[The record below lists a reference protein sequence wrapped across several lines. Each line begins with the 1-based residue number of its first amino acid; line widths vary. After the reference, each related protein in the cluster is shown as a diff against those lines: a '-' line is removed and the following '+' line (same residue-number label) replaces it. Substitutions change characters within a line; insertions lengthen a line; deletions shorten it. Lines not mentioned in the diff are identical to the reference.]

1 MQLLTDA
8 DRAALPDL
16 YATEGQG
23 DAAVCRVR
31 FMLPGTYWE
40 WLVVELSRADGDVC
54 FGLIAGRDVEIG
66 YFSLSELEQVGAV
79 LRDTLWS
86 PCSLATAWARI
97 DARRMTGR
105 LDFTDHEPGD
115 VDLSGGTF
123 ERCPVCGRVG
133 RMVEY
138 VNGGRTYVH
147 VMSATPTGYLPDD
160 RCYVPPGDSIAG
172 LVAQGD

>member
-8 DRAALPDL
+8 DRETLPDL

-31 FMLPGTYWE
+31 FMLPGTDWE
-40 WLVVELSRADGDVC
+40 WLVIELASADGDVC
-54 FGLIAGRDVEIG
+54 FGLIAGHDVELG
-66 YFSLSELEQVGAV
+66 YFALSELEQVGAV
-79 LRDTLWS
+79 WRDMLWS
-86 PCSLATAWARI
+86 PCSLATARARI
-97 DARRMTGR
+97 DARRKTGR
-105 LDFTDHEPGD
+105 IDFTGHEPGD
-115 VDLSGGTF
+115 ADLSGGTF

-147 VMSATPTGYLPDD
+147 VMSATATGRLPDD
-160 RCYVPPGDSIAG
+160 RCYVPPGTPIPESAG
-172 LVAQGD
+172 LGD